1 MAEKKL
7 YRVDFTYDEIEED
20 GQVAFRSDVI
30 FIGAE
35 NELDAVKE
43 LQGLDFLIR
52 EATMEETEAYVRGYE
67 DGHDV
72 AVVKQRLERHASVK
86 VELADLSDTI

>member
-7 YRVDFTYDEIEED
+7 YRIDFTYDEVEED
-20 GQVAFRSDVI
+20 GQVAFRSDVV

-35 NELDAVKE
+35 SELDAIKE
-43 LQGLDFLIR
+43 LRGLDFLIR
-52 EATMEETEAYVRGYE
+52 EATLEETEAYVRGYE

-72 AVVKQRLERHASVK
+72 AVVKQRLDKDASVK
-86 VELADLSDTI
+86 IDLADLSDSI